1 MNKKV
6 RFLLALAMSLTM
18 GVSATA
24 CEAVETVKDWLNI
37 ETNEDP
43 ETPPAGDEEGEEGGE
58 VTPPAGGEEGGEV
71 TPPAGGEG
79 EEGGEVTPPASGEDD
94 VTSKLSV
101 TVATADELAA
111 INATNITDYVN
122 GTPVVIET
130 AYTFTALETLEEV
143 KAGEYANWWAD
154 YYVSV
159 DQAVGEGEIGLAG
172 SYDAWQNGAWVAFY
186 APAVEANQ
194 EIGLL
199 KTASGGEENKY
210 WTYAEVVEFVGT
222 FRCGAFDLNN
232 ACSGKTLKVEL
243 RLTNPEDATDFVSV
257 NVTTY
262 TFA

>member
-6 RFLLALAMSLTM
+6 RFLLALAMSFTM

-37 ETNEDP
+37 ETNEEP
-43 ETPPAGDEEGEEGGE
+43 EKEE
-58 VTPPAGGEEGGEV
+58 GEV

-79 EEGGEVTPPASGEDD
+79 EEGGQTPPAGGEDD

-143 KAGEYANWWAD
+143 NAGEYANWIAD

-172 SYDAWQNGAWVAFY
+172 SYDAWQDGAWVAFY

-199 KTASGGEENKY
+199 ASVGGNP
-210 WTYAEVVEFVGT
+210 WTYAEVVEIVGT

>member
-6 RFLLALAMSLTM
+6 RFLLALAMSFTM

-37 ETNEDP
+37 ETNEEP
-43 ETPPAGDEEGEEGGE
+43 EKEE
-58 VTPPAGGEEGGEV
+58 GEV

-79 EEGGEVTPPASGEDD
+79 EEGGEVTPPAGGEGEEGGQTPPAGDEDD